1 MDVALGVAVTDR
13 VARLALVDSAAPG
26 TVIDQFVLDVAEH
39 PVEVLTETVVGTD
52 RSLAGENHRLVATR
66 LCWPDQ
72 AKADELQHA
81 LQDSGVHDV
90 AVISEAQAATA
101 LVGAAHAGSAVLLVG
116 DETATLSVVGDPDAP
131 PTMVAVAPVA
141 GADATSTV
149 DTLMARLGDQALA
162 PGDVF
167 LVGRS
172 AEHTTVLAD
181 QLRAASTMRVQ
192 TPDDPTFALARGAAM
207 AAGAATMAHPA
218 LVADATTSLPPA
230 EAGQSGSEGEQLAYS
245 QASDYELLPVDEY
258 EEHDEYGA
266 AADRSAPLSRRSL
279 LIGNAVVAF
288 AVIGFA
294 SLAVAVA
301 VTIRPTAASKPVEGH
316 QNAQPGK
323 FMPLLPTQQQAP
335 VPPPPPD
342 DPTAGFQGGTIPA
355 VQNVVPR
362 PGTSPGVGGTP
373 ASPAPEAPAVPGVVP
388 APVPIPV
395 PIIIPPFPGWQ
406 PGMPTIPTAP
416 PTTPVTTSATTPPT
430 TPPTTPVTTPPTTP
444 PTTPVTTPPTTP

>member
-162 PGDVF
+162 PGMSSWW
-167 LVGRS
+167 VGPP
-172 AEHTTVLAD
+172 
-181 QLRAASTMRVQ
+181 STPR
-192 TPDDPTFALARGAAM
+192 F
-207 AAGAATMAHPA
+207 
-218 LVADATTSLPPA
+218 
-230 EAGQSGSEGEQLAYS
+230 
-245 QASDYELLPVDEY
+245 
-258 EEHDEYGA
+258 
-266 AADRSAPLSRRSL
+266 
-279 LIGNAVVAF
+279 
-288 AVIGFA
+288 
-294 SLAVAVA
+294 
-301 VTIRPTAASKPVEGH
+301 
-316 QNAQPGK
+316 
-323 FMPLLPTQQQAP
+323 LPTSCARRRRC
-335 VPPPPPD
+335 
-342 DPTAGFQGGTIPA
+342 AC
-355 VQNVVPR
+355 R
-362 PGTSPGVGGTP
+362 L
-373 ASPAPEAPAVPGVVP
+373 
-388 APVPIPV
+388 
-395 PIIIPPFPGWQ
+395 
-406 PGMPTIPTAP
+406 
-416 PTTPVTTSATTPPT
+416 PTTPRSRWPVARRWRPAPLRWRTRPWSRMRPLRSPRPRRGNRVLKASSWRTRRPAITSCFRSTNMRNTTNTGQPRIARRR
-430 TPPTTPVTTPPTTP
+430 
-444 PTTPVTTPPTTP
+444 

>member
-301 VTIRPTAASKPVEGH
+301 VTIRPTAASKPVDTKT
-316 QNAQPGK
+316 PS
-323 FMPLLPTQQQAP
+323 
-335 VPPPPPD
+335 
-342 DPTAGFQGGTIPA
+342 QGSSCRCCRR
-355 VQNVVPR
+355 NSRRRSRRLR
-362 PGTSPGVGGTP
+362 PM
-373 ASPAPEAPAVPGVVP
+373 
-388 APVPIPV
+388 
-395 PIIIPPFPGWQ
+395 IPPLDSRAAPFRLYRTWCRGRVPHPGWVGRRLRLRRKRRPCPVLCLPRCQ
-406 PGMPTIPTAP
+406 SRSRSSFPRSRVGSLECRPSP
-416 PTTPVTTSATTPPT
+416 PHRRRRR
-430 TPPTTPVTTPPTTP
+430 
-444 PTTPVTTPPTTP
+444 

>member
-192 TPDDPTFALARGAAM
+192 TPDDPTSRWPVARRWR
-207 AAGAATMAHPA
+207 P
-218 LVADATTSLPPA
+218 
-230 EAGQSGSEGEQLAYS
+230 
-245 QASDYELLPVDEY
+245 
-258 EEHDEYGA
+258 
-266 AADRSAPLSRRSL
+266 APLRWRTRPWSRMRPLRS
-279 LIGNAVVAF
+279 
-288 AVIGFA
+288 
-294 SLAVAVA
+294 
-301 VTIRPTAASKPVEGH
+301 
-316 QNAQPGK
+316 
-323 FMPLLPTQQQAP
+323 
-335 VPPPPPD
+335 
-342 DPTAGFQGGTIPA
+342 
-355 VQNVVPR
+355 PR
-362 PGTSPGVGGTP
+362 PRRGNRVLKASSWRTRRPAITSCFRSTNMRNTTNTG
-373 ASPAPEAPAVPGVVP
+373 
-388 APVPIPV
+388 
-395 PIIIPPFPGWQ
+395 Q
-406 PGMPTIPTAP
+406 PRIARRR
-416 PTTPVTTSATTPPT
+416 
-430 TPPTTPVTTPPTTP
+430 
-444 PTTPVTTPPTTP
+444 

>member
-162 PGDVF
+162 RGCLPG
-167 LVGRS
+167 G
-172 AEHTTVLAD
+172 
-181 QLRAASTMRVQ
+181 
-192 TPDDPTFALARGAAM
+192 
-207 AAGAATMAHPA
+207 
-218 LVADATTSLPPA
+218 
-230 EAGQSGSEGEQLAYS
+230 
-245 QASDYELLPVDEY
+245 
-258 EEHDEYGA
+258 
-266 AADRSAPLSRRSL
+266 
-279 LIGNAVVAF
+279 
-288 AVIGFA
+288 
-294 SLAVAVA
+294 
-301 VTIRPTAASKPVEGH
+301 
-316 QNAQPGK
+316 
-323 FMPLLPTQQQAP
+323 
-335 VPPPPPD
+335 
-342 DPTAGFQGGTIPA
+342 
-355 VQNVVPR
+355 
-362 PGTSPGVGGTP
+362 
-373 ASPAPEAPAVPGVVP
+373 
-388 APVPIPV
+388 
-395 PIIIPPFPGWQ
+395 
-406 PGMPTIPTAP
+406 
-416 PTTPVTTSATTPPT
+416 
-430 TPPTTPVTTPPTTP
+430 
-444 PTTPVTTPPTTP
+444 

>member
-218 LVADATTSLPPA
+218 PVEPPA
-230 EAGQSGSEGEQLAYS
+230 NQ
-245 QASDYELLPVDEY
+245 V
-258 EEHDEYGA
+258 
-266 AADRSAPLSRRSL
+266 
-279 LIGNAVVAF
+279 
-288 AVIGFA
+288 
-294 SLAVAVA
+294 
-301 VTIRPTAASKPVEGH
+301 
-316 QNAQPGK
+316 
-323 FMPLLPTQQQAP
+323 
-335 VPPPPPD
+335 
-342 DPTAGFQGGTIPA
+342 
-355 VQNVVPR
+355 
-362 PGTSPGVGGTP
+362 
-373 ASPAPEAPAVPGVVP
+373 SPANQDNRGNPA
-388 APVPIPV
+388 ARDISAC
-395 PIIIPPFPGWQ
+395 GWRRR
-406 PGMPTIPTAP
+406 A
-416 PTTPVTTSATTPPT
+416 
-430 TPPTTPVTTPPTTP
+430 
-444 PTTPVTTPPTTP
+444 

>member
-181 QLRAASTMRVQ
+181 QLRAASTMRVGSRARQ
-192 TPDDPTFALARGAAM
+192 RRAPFFAAVGAPVWSRCSQQGLRDLDVAAAQPLTQSLGLRVEAGLVGDALAEDCLDDEVQCPQIRQHVTGDDQACRFW
-207 AAGAATMAHPA
+207 
-218 LVADATTSLPPA
+218 
-230 EAGQSGSEGEQLAYS
+230 QQLL
-245 QASDYELLPVDEY
+245 E
-258 EEHDEYGA
+258 
-266 AADRSAPLSRRSL
+266 
-279 LIGNAVVAF
+279 
-288 AVIGFA
+288 
-294 SLAVAVA
+294 
-301 VTIRPTAASKPVEGH
+301 
-316 QNAQPGK
+316 
-323 FMPLLPTQQQAP
+323 
-335 VPPPPPD
+335 
-342 DPTAGFQGGTIPA
+342 
-355 VQNVVPR
+355 
-362 PGTSPGVGGTP
+362 
-373 ASPAPEAPAVPGVVP
+373 
-388 APVPIPV
+388 
-395 PIIIPPFPGWQ
+395 
-406 PGMPTIPTAP
+406 
-416 PTTPVTTSATTPPT
+416 
-430 TPPTTPVTTPPTTP
+430 
-444 PTTPVTTPPTTP
+444 

>member
-181 QLRAASTMRVQ
+181 QLREIGRARV
-192 TPDDPTFALARGAAM
+192 
-207 AAGAATMAHPA
+207 
-218 LVADATTSLPPA
+218 
-230 EAGQSGSEGEQLAYS
+230 
-245 QASDYELLPVDEY
+245 
-258 EEHDEYGA
+258 
-266 AADRSAPLSRRSL
+266 
-279 LIGNAVVAF
+279 
-288 AVIGFA
+288 
-294 SLAVAVA
+294 
-301 VTIRPTAASKPVEGH
+301 
-316 QNAQPGK
+316 
-323 FMPLLPTQQQAP
+323 
-335 VPPPPPD
+335 
-342 DPTAGFQGGTIPA
+342 
-355 VQNVVPR
+355 
-362 PGTSPGVGGTP
+362 
-373 ASPAPEAPAVPGVVP
+373 
-388 APVPIPV
+388 
-395 PIIIPPFPGWQ
+395 
-406 PGMPTIPTAP
+406 
-416 PTTPVTTSATTPPT
+416 
-430 TPPTTPVTTPPTTP
+430 
-444 PTTPVTTPPTTP
+444 

>member
-162 PGDVF
+162 PGMSSWWVGPPSTPRF
-167 LVGRS
+167 LPTSCARRRRCACRLPTTPRS
-172 AEHTTVLAD
+172 RWPVARRWRPAP
-181 QLRAASTMRVQ
+181 LRWRT
-192 TPDDPTFALARGAAM
+192 
-207 AAGAATMAHPA
+207 PA
-218 LVADATTSLPPA
+218 LVADATTSLPGPRRGNRVLKASSWRTRRPA
-230 EAGQSGSEGEQLAYS
+230 ITSCFRSTNMRNTTNTGQPRIA
-245 QASDYELLPVDEY
+245 
-258 EEHDEYGA
+258 
-266 AADRSAPLSRRSL
+266 RR
-279 LIGNAVVAF
+279 
-288 AVIGFA
+288 
-294 SLAVAVA
+294 
-301 VTIRPTAASKPVEGH
+301 R
-316 QNAQPGK
+316 
-323 FMPLLPTQQQAP
+323 
-335 VPPPPPD
+335 
-342 DPTAGFQGGTIPA
+342 
-355 VQNVVPR
+355 
-362 PGTSPGVGGTP
+362 
-373 ASPAPEAPAVPGVVP
+373 
-388 APVPIPV
+388 
-395 PIIIPPFPGWQ
+395 
-406 PGMPTIPTAP
+406 
-416 PTTPVTTSATTPPT
+416 
-430 TPPTTPVTTPPTTP
+430 
-444 PTTPVTTPPTTP
+444 